1 MGNSESQNK
10 GEEYFK
16 QFQNK
21 YNYEVRN
28 LFEYSDV
35 FFQNVTLY
43 HEREGTKV
51 IAQIKKENEI
61 DHFNPIQEK
70 YLQDRI
76 KDEKTI
82 NLLRICGYY
91 SNLQQDNICG
101 NSYFRNYFVEHPVG
115 TLSDEINL
123 RKHMDPPR
131 PYSELELWGFIYSV
145 TSGLQALREIDKV
158 CKNISSSTIFVS
170 QEGYYQICEQ
180 GIVKENSIFD
190 EITFKQFRKDMYLSP
205 GQMDAIRE
213 QALYDETNPYL
224 SDIFALGIL
233 VTEMAYLEEQGDI
246 YRYYGPEIGIDFQK
260 LIERIQY
267 LQTKYK
273 NKKLIRILINMTA
286 EEQKKRIS
294 LDELH
299 EEVERNF
306 GRILQD
312 QTSTDIQ
319 DCPVHKTGFIE
330 YILKRTD
337 YQHLYHKR
345 NRSQDV
351 ESPVQPRLN
360 KKRLTR
366 LNYEEIQGLDG
377 VKEARPF
384 QNQSMTQLRD
394 EDDNQTPESTLNN
407 FKNDEIS
414 SLESNKVGALS
425 GQQGKKARNIIQR
438 VVPGLSIS
446 LSEFIKTSNLKKE
459 KLLQKQ
465 KELEQLAQKSKEQEE
480 EMKNI
485 QQEIVK
491 IDQQIENEKASKEAQ
506 NNKQVHFN
514 PIEEEMSSPQS
525 MNRSKHVNVNSKLAN
540 DEIQDDIKKSKQISN
555 NIPQQFIPSSNLVYS
570 QNAENIQPLP
580 LNHYGISLPPLSN
593 RTRQQNS
600 YSASPSNRS
609 NHFQFNQ
616 YDPIFGVQRNM
627 SLHKPQ
633 QYLSP
638 KFLAYSQ
645 SQFDNSSLYSPYGQ
659 VSQYQNYAPPPQ
671 ELSQQQ
677 QYAQANKQ
685 QNQNQQQLS
694 FSQQQQQIQLQQQQ
708 QQLQLQQQ
716 QQLQLQLQQQQ
727 QLQLQQ
733 QQQIQLE
740 QQQLFQQQ
748 QYCATQP
755 DAVIQPIVQNQQFIN
770 QNNSGQG
777 FDNNFQQNPQYGEL
791 FLQNQNINYQRTS
804 PKNGRRYNLDRY
816 EQRLSK
822 NNVCT
827 NKFNKLKEIFSG
839 ETPKNQITK
848 NQQKQEA
855 IEEPKKNFKNK
866 VVKKQSIQ
874 QIILSKSN
882 KKLTLDKVKDVS
894 PFRKDLP
901 DDSQKQKQKENTK
914 ILNGK
919 FFTQS
924 KVNNNTN
931 QNNLQK
937 HLEQENPD
945 FSDFELISNRYKF
958 SKKTQENVY

>member
-1 MGNSESQNK
+1 MGNTESQNK

-61 DHFNPIQEK
+61 DHFNPVQEK
-70 YLQDRI
+70 YLQERI
-76 KDEKTI
+76 KDEKTV

-101 NSYFRNYFVEHPVG
+101 NSYFRNYFVEHPAG

-123 RKHMDPPR
+123 RKHMEPPR

-158 CKNISSSTIFVS
+158 CKNISSSTIFIS

-213 QALYDETNPYL
+213 QALHDETNPYL

-233 VTEMAYLEEQGDI
+233 ITEMAYLEEQGDI
-246 YRYYGPEIGIDFQK
+246 YKYYGPEIGIDFEK

-330 YILKRTD
+330 YILKRSD
-337 YQHLYHKR
+337 YKHLYHKS

-351 ESPVQPRLN
+351 ESPQQPRMN

-366 LNYEEIQGLDG
+366 LNYDEVQGIDG
-377 VKEARPF
+377 IKENRPS
-384 QNQSMTQLRD
+384 NHQSMSHFRD
-394 EDDNQTPESTLNN
+394 EDDNQTPDSTQNN
-407 FKNDEIS
+407 IKNDEIS
-414 SLESNKVGALS
+414 SLDSNKIGGPV
-425 GQQGKKARNIIQR
+425 GQQGKKARNILQR
-438 VVPGLSIS
+438 VMPGLSIS
-446 LSEFIKTSNLKKE
+446 LSEFIKSSNLKKE
-459 KLLQKQ
+459 KLMQKQ

-485 QQEIVK
+485 QQEIIK
-491 IDQQIENEKASKEAQ
+491 IDQQIENEKATKEAQ

-525 MNRSKHVNVNSKLAN
+525 MGRSKQINVNSKQTQ
-540 DEIQDDIKKSKQISN
+540 DEIQEDVKKSKQNQS
-555 NIPQQFIPSSNLVYS
+555 NIPQQFVPNSNLVYS
-570 QNAENIQPLP
+570 QNTEHLQPLP
-580 LNHYGISLPPLSN
+580 LNHYGFSLPPLSN
-593 RTRQQNS
+593 RGLRQQNS

-609 NHFQFNQ
+609 NHFQFSQ
-616 YDPIFGVQRNM
+616 YDPIFGVQRNQ
-627 SLHKPQ
+627 SLNKP

-659 VSQYQNYAPPPQ
+659 VSQYQNYAPPVLQLPQ
-671 ELSQQQ
+671 QP
-677 QYAQANKQ
+677 QYFQAIKQ

-694 FSQQQQQIQLQQQQ
+694 FSQQQQQIQIQQAQQ
-708 QQLQLQQQ
+708 QLQQQ
-716 QQLQLQLQQQQ
+716 QQLQLQQQQQQ

-740 QQQLFQQQ
+740 QQLQQQ
-748 QYCATQP
+748 KQYFATQP
-755 DAVIQPIVQNQQFIN
+755 DAVIQTPILQNQQFIN
-770 QNNSGQG
+770 QNNSEQG
-777 FDNNFQQNPQYGEL
+777 SNNHYQQNPQYGEL
-791 FLQNQNINYQRTS
+791 FMPNQNANYQRSS
-804 PKNGRRYNLDRY
+804 PPNGRRYNLDRY

-827 NKFNKLKEIFSG
+827 NKFNKLKELFNG
-839 ETPKNQITK
+839 ETPKNQITQ
-848 NQQKQEA
+848 NQQKQEK
-855 IEEPKKNFKNK
+855 IEESKKNFKNK

-882 KKLTLDKVKDVS
+882 QKLTLNKVRDVS

-901 DDSQKQKQKENTK
+901 VDSQQNQLQENTK
-914 ILNGK
+914 ILNGR
-919 FFTQS
+919 FFTQ
-924 KVNNNTN
+924 NNNNNKTN

-937 HLEQENPD
+937 HFEQENPD
-945 FSDFELISNRYKF
+945 FTNFELISNRYKF
-958 SKKTQENVY
+958 SKNTQEKIY

>member
-61 DHFNPIQEK
+61 DHFNPVQEK

-76 KDEKTI
+76 KDDKTM

-158 CKNISSSTIFVS
+158 CKNISSSTIFIS

-213 QALYDETNPYL
+213 QALHDETNPYL

-246 YRYYGPEIGIDFQK
+246 YKYYGPEIGIDFQK

-330 YILKRTD
+330 YIIKRTD

-366 LNYEEIQGLDG
+366 LNYDEVQGIDG
-377 VKEARPF
+377 VKESRPSHH
-384 QNQSMTQLRD
+384 QSMSQLRD
-394 EDDNQTPESTLNN
+394 EDDQTPDGTLNN
-407 FKNDEIS
+407 LKNEDVS
-414 SLESNKVGALS
+414 SLESNKVSAPL
-425 GQQGKKARNIIQR
+425 GQQGKKGRNILQR
-438 VVPGLSIS
+438 VMPGLSIS
-446 LSEFIKTSNLKKE
+446 LSEFIKSSNLKKE
-459 KLLQKQ
+459 KLVQKQ

-506 NNKQVHFN
+506 NAKQVHFN

-525 MNRSKHVNVNSKLAN
+525 MSRSKHVNVNSKQTN
-540 DEIQDDIKKSKQISN
+540 DEIQEDIKKSKQNSN
-555 NIPQQFIPSSNLVYS
+555 NIPQQFVPNSNLVYS
-570 QNAENIQPLP
+570 QNAENLQPLP

-593 RTRQQNS
+593 RTQRQQNS

-659 VSQYQNYAPPPQ
+659 VSQYQNYAPPPLQ
-671 ELSQQQ
+671 LSQQP
-677 QYAQANKQ
+677 QYFQANKSL
-685 QNQNQQQLS
+685 NQNQQQLS
-694 FSQQQQQIQLQQQQ
+694 FSQQQQQVQF
-708 QQLQLQQQ
+708 
-716 QQLQLQLQQQQ
+716 
-727 QLQLQQ
+727 
-733 QQQIQLE
+733 E
-740 QQQLFQQQ
+740 QGS
-748 QYCATQP
+748 
-755 DAVIQPIVQNQQFIN
+755 
-770 QNNSGQG
+770 NNHY
-777 FDNNFQQNPQYGEL
+777 QQNPQYGEL
-791 FLQNQNINYQRTS
+791 FMQNQNVNYQRTS
-804 PKNGRRYNLDRY
+804 PPNGRRYNLDRY

-827 NKFNKLKEIFSG
+827 NRFNKLKELFSG
-839 ETPKNQITK
+839 ETPKNQITQ
-848 NQQKQEA
+848 NQPKQES
-855 IEEPKKNFKNK
+855 IEEPKKSFKNK

-894 PFRKDLP
+894 PYRKDLP
-901 DDSQKQKQKENTK
+901 VDNQKNKLQENIK
-914 ILNGK
+914 IMNGK
-919 FFTQS
+919 FFTQNN
-924 KVNNNTN
+924 VNNKSNL
-931 QNNLQK
+931 NNLQK
-937 HLEQENPD
+937 HFEQQNP
-945 FSDFELISNRYKF
+945 DFELISNRYKF
-958 SKKTQENVY
+958 QKNTQENVY